1 MDARVSECRGV
12 KFVTC
17 HFNVPRLVETMRLLG
32 EFSSTQDNGNIER
45 FVISSILRTSSE
57 GPLYSEMRAILVWT

>member
-1 MDARVSECRGV
+1 MVARVSEFRGM

-32 EFSSTQDNGNIER
+32 EFFPTQHNGNIKSV
-45 FVISSILRTSSE
+45 VICCILRTSSE
-57 GPLYSEMRAILVWT
+57 GRYRVR